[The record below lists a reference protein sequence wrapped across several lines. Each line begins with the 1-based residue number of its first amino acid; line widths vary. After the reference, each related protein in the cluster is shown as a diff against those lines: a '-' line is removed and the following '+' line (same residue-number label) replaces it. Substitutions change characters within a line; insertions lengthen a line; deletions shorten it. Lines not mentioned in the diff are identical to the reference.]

1 MSDSSP
7 CRFVTREEIQHEDV
21 PWCHLEWLSRPG
33 QVEAEQLMVVRAIMP
48 PGKGHNFHLHPGR
61 EEIIYI
67 LEGEAEQWV
76 GESSRKLGPG
86 DVAHIPADMVHATFN
101 TSDRELRFLAIL
113 GPADTGS
120 DEFTVD
126 VFDQAPW
133 NSIR

>member
-1 MSDSSP
+1 MTNSSP
-7 CRFVTREEIQHEDV
+7 QRFVTRDEVQHEDV

-33 QVEAEQLMVVRAIMP
+33 LVEAEQILLVRAVMP
-48 PGKGHNFHLHPGR
+48 PGKGHNFHRHPGR

-101 TSDRELRFLAIL
+101 TSDLDLRFLAIL
-113 GPADTGS
+113 SPVETDS
-120 DEFTVD
+120 NDFTID
-126 VFDQAPW
+126 VFDQSPW
-133 NSIR
+133 DTIR